1 MVKPKQRSLSP
12 YLLNLPSL
20 KVLRGRKSTWPG
32 PRRERYPPG
41 AARSSVR
48 WMWELASTDILVFF
62 HVLDWNMIRHQSNC
76 CCNEENLPSSTQ
88 WQIAS
93 SCSYVQVGAT
103 RLSQDNSGSCN
114 DPKKIQLVV
123 KQATHT
129 LLESG
134 HIHMMEQLNN
144 YSYTQ
149 LYTVIQ
155 CGAPKIA
162 RLVYNSNN
170 YGLWYA
176 NNYSYGGL

>member
-1 MVKPKQRSLSP
+1 MFKLGQLDFHR
-12 YLLNLPSL
+12 
-20 KVLRGRKSTWPG
+20 T
-32 PRRERYPPG
+32 
-41 AARSSVR
+41 
-48 WMWELASTDILVFF
+48 ILVA
-62 HVLDWNMIRHQSNC
+62 VM
-76 CCNEENLPSSTQ
+76 TQ
-88 WQIAS
+88 
-93 SCSYVQVGAT
+93 
-103 RLSQDNSGSCN
+103 R
-114 DPKKIQLVV
+114 KFQLVV